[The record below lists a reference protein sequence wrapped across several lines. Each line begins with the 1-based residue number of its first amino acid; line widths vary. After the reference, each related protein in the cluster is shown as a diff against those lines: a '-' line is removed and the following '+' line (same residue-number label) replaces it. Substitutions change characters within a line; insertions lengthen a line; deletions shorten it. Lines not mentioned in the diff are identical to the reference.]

1 MIIGVPRELK
11 VAENRVALTP
21 AGARALVDEGHRVIV
36 ETRAGEGSGFPDEDY
51 TQVRAEIRP
60 APEEVWGEAE
70 MIVKVKEPVEPEF
83 DWMRPGQII
92 FSYLHLAADRR
103 LTERLLEAWIVGIA
117 YETVQSDSGALPLL
131 APMSAV
137 AGRLSIQAGAFSLEA
152 ENKGRGVLLSGVPG
166 VAPAKVVIIGAGVAG
181 MNSCLAAV
189 GSGARVSVMD
199 VDFDRLTYLSEI
211 LAGRVNTLFSNQH
224 AIDQQVSGADLVVG
238 AVLIPGARTPKLISR
253 DLLKTMKPGAVI
265 VDISIDQGG
274 CAETSRPTTHNEPTY
289 VEEGVVHYCVNNM
302 PGAVPRTSTLA
313 MTNSTLPYILKLA
326 AQGCHQALADDP
338 VLARGLNL
346 FEGGVVSRP
355 VAESLGFPCVTPRFI
370 PAGAR

>member
-1 MIIGVPRELK
+1 MIVGVPRELK

-21 AGARALVDEGHRVIV
+21 AGARALADEGHRVIV
-36 ETRAGEGSGFPDEDY
+36 ETRAGEGSGFLDEDY
-51 TQVRAEIRP
+51 TQVGAEIRP
-60 APEEVWGEAE
+60 VPEEVWGEAE

-83 DWMRPGQII
+83 DRMRPGQIL
-92 FSYLHLAADRR
+92 FSYLHLAADRQ
-103 LTERLLEAWIVGIA
+103 LTERLLEAGIVGIA

-137 AGRLSIQAGAFSLEA
+137 AGRLSIQAGASSLEA
-152 ENKGRGVLLSGVPG
+152 KNKGRGVLLSGVPG

-189 GSGARVSVMD
+189 GNGARVSIMD
-199 VDFDRLTYLSEI
+199 VNFDRLAYINEI
-211 LAGRVNTLFSNQH
+211 LPGRVSTLSSNQH
-224 AIDQQVSGADLVVG
+224 TIDQEVSRADLVVG
-238 AVLIPGARTPKLISR
+238 AVLIPGARTPNLISR

-274 CAETSRPTTHNEPTY
+274 CAETCHPTTHTDPTY

-313 MTNSTLPYILKLA
+313 MTNSTLPYVLKLA
-326 AQGCHQALADDP
+326 AKGCKLALADDP
-338 VLARGLNL
+338 VLARGLNIY
-346 FEGGVVSRP
+346 EGEVVSKP
-355 VAESLGFPCVTPRFI
+355 VAECFGFSCTAPGFM
-370 PAGAR
+370 PAGG